1 LNSHFETKAGERSNK
16 LADAFGLNKSAL
28 KEETDAL
35 RKAIA
40 EGKTPQ
46 EIAQELN
53 KLAGKAGDIEK
64 LFNDSQAREQV
75 IKAAEKLGID
85 NPKADSKEDLQEL
98 MRQIKEKESG
108 RYPGTLSNVGSD

>member
-40 EGKTPQ
+40 TGTQ
-46 EIAQELN
+46 ADTATALN

-75 IKAAEKLGID
+75 VEAAKKLGIS

-98 MRQIKEKESG
+98 MRQIKEKESS